1 MIPIRDH
8 NPSGRTPFVSYF
20 LIGINVL
27 VFSLMFMLPKRVLE
41 ELIFTYAL
49 IPSLVTQGENLF
61 TLISSMFLHGSLGH
75 LLGNMIFLNIFGDN
89 IEDRLGH
96 FKFLLFYLFCGLSG
110 SFLQSLTNP
119 LSTVPNLGASG
130 AIAGLLGSY
139 LVLYPRHKIDVLI
152 PYGFFTR
159 VVALPAYT
167 MLGYWILAQFIY
179 GLGSLAVMEPDMGGV
194 AFFAHIGGF
203 GSGWLMTRIF
213 VKKSL
218 DREGAYQFK
227 L

>member
-8 NPSGRTPFVSYF
+8 NPSGKTAFISYL

-27 VFSLMFMLPKRVLE
+27 VFGLMFLMPEQDLE
-41 ELIFTYAL
+41 EFIFRFAL
-49 IPSLVTQGENLF
+49 IPNLLVQGQNLF

-75 LLGNMIFLNIFGDN
+75 LFGNMVFLNIFGDN

-96 FKFLLFYLFCGLSG
+96 IKFLLFYLFCGLGG
-110 SFLQSLTNP
+110 SFLQILTSP
-119 LSTVPNLGASG
+119 SSTVPNLGASG

-167 MLGYWILAQFIY
+167 MLGYWFLAQFIY
-179 GLGSLAVMEPDMGGV
+179 GVGSLAIMEPGMGGI

-203 GSGWLMTRIF
+203 GCGWLVTRIF
-213 VKKSL
+213 LKKPL
-218 DREGAYQFK
+218 DRGSSFA
-227 L
+227 LV